1 MLMDTEK
8 EREIGLG
15 TMYKYESMSEGQC
28 TISKEF
34 ADQLKV
40 EVGDVMYVQ
49 MYMYQ
54 NLYALI

>member
-15 TMYKYESMSEGQC
+15 TMYKYEAMSEGQC